1 MDSWILLIVGVPALL
16 ILLTESS
23 SAARR
28 QRDNGVRLTRIERK
42 LQLVVD
48 HLGIVE
54 PEPALPEVLRH
65 LENGKKILAVKAYR
79 EATGEGL
86 RAAKDA
92 VERMAER
99 RGW

>member
-1 MDSWILLIVGVPALL
+1 MDSWAFLIVGLPALL
-16 ILLTESS
+16 ILLAESS

-28 QRDNGVRLTRIERK
+28 QRDTSVRLARIERK

-65 LENGKKILAVKAYR
+65 LQNGKKIHAIKAYR
-79 EATGEGL
+79 QATGESL
-86 RAAKDA
+86 RDAKDA
-92 VERMAER
+92 VERMAEQ
-99 RGW
+99 RGL

>member
-1 MDSWILLIVGVPALL
+1 MDAWVLLIVGLPVLL

-28 QRDNGVRLTRIERK
+28 QRESAVRLGRIERK
-42 LQLVVD
+42 LQLVLD

-54 PEPALPEVLRH
+54 PEPDLPEVLRH
-65 LENGKKILAVKAYR
+65 LKEGRKIPAIKAYR
-79 EATGEGL
+79 EATGESL
-86 RAAKDA
+86 RDAKNA

-99 RGW
+99 RGL